1 MICYSTKLIAESQED
16 FVALRELL
24 EWQRLAFNEASKVQ
38 FGQKKNS
45 IVWLHGNFYRKFR
58 DLNPHIPS
66 QVIIRA
72 EQECLARHVG
82 AKSNKHKQTRA
93 HKKTKLSIQLDKRI
107 YSIKKDGSVS
117 ITTSRKRKKFKYILY
132 PALEK
137 LLKTIKH
144 GDPLIFE
151 HKNELY
157 ISFPFDV
164 KIEPEKQNLALG
176 VDLGIRVAAACS
188 DGRLIKDKKFNGE
201 QRKLRFL
208 KRQLKAVKDLRKSRS
223 AKKHLKKLRRKERNK
238 NKNQTFLIANTI
250 LQTKAQVIAL
260 ENLKGIKAKKHKFQ
274 NKNRISQVP
283 LYELRRVL
291 TYKALLLGK
300 QVVVVNPYLTSQID
314 SVTGQREGERKGRRF
329 YSKSGLIY
337 DADINAARNI
347 GQRSKLPVSYG
358 NILDGQGVIT
368 RPIVQNNSNERM
380 NLLLSKLV

>member
-1 MICYSTKLIAESQED
+1 MICYSTKLLAESQED

-58 DLNPHIPS
+58 DLNPHIAS

-72 EQECLARHVG
+72 EQECLSKYVG
-82 AKSNKHKQTRA
+82 AKSNKHKSVKA
-93 HKKTKLSIQLDKRI
+93 HVKTNLSIQLDQRI
-107 YSIKKDGSVS
+107 YRVKEKYSIG
-117 ITTSRKRKKFKYILY
+117 ITTSKGRKQFKYVVY
-132 PALEK
+132 PK
-137 LLKTIKH
+137 LQELLDKFSHK
-144 GDPLIFE
+144 DPSLFE
-151 HKNELY
+151 RNGEFFITL
-157 ISFPFDV
+157 PFDI
-164 KIEPEKQNLALG
+164 KIEPEKQTLCLG

-208 KRQLKAVKDLRKSRS
+208 KRQLKSAKDSRKSRS
-223 AKKHLKKLRRKERNK
+223 AKRHLKKLRRKERNK
-238 NKNQTFLIANTI
+238 NKNQTFLIANKI
-250 LQTKAQVIAL
+250 LETKAQIIAL

-300 QVVVVNPYLTSQID
+300 QVVVVNPAHTSQID
-314 SVTGQREGERKGRRF
+314 SVTGRREGERKGRRF

-337 DADINAARNI
+337 DSDINAARNI

-358 NILDGQGVIT
+358 NILDGQGVVT
-368 RPIVQNNSNERM
+368 RPIVGNTLIR
-380 NLLLSKLV
+380 KG